1 MQYVNALKENLQ
13 FKDHKSKPS
22 KVYRYNELYLS
33 NGIRIKRTENNKTT
47 IDFIK

>member
-1 MQYVNALKENLQ
+1 MQYVNALKENNQ
-13 FKDHKSKPS
+13 FKTHQNKPS

-33 NGIRIKRTENNKTT
+33 NGVRIKRTENNKTT